1 MKWMIISLLLVPSL
15 WAQAACQI
23 ISVGGAHTE
32 WIHEFN
38 AQKCLVGVDATST
51 YPKHQITQLGYYR
64 ALSSEGILA
73 LQPKLMVYRA
83 DAGPPPVIQQIK
95 ATGLKMLP
103 LEVAYEP
110 KGILNN
116 MTLLAQELQ
125 VDPKPH
131 RAKFQKGMKNVQS
144 KISAQVQPQKAE
156 HKKGLFI
163 YARGGGTLMAAG
175 QKTGGHSM
183 LKLAGLNNASSHF
196 GYKPLSTESV
206 IAMNPHFMVF
216 THEGLKSLG
225 GIEALKKHPIFAQV
239 SAIAEGRVITVDESL
254 FLSFGPRLP
263 QALEN
268 LIDLWTQK
276 VGSQP

>member
-1 MKWMIISLLLVPSL
+1 MKWITLSLLLAHSL
-15 WAQAACQI
+15 WAKPACQI

-38 AQKCLVGVDATST
+38 AQECLVGVDATST

-73 LQPKLMVYRA
+73 LQPKFMVYRE

-95 ATGLKMLP
+95 ATGLKTLA

-110 KGILNN
+110 QGILKN
-116 MTLLAQELQ
+116 MSLLAQELE

-131 RAKFQKGMKNVQS
+131 QQKFQQGMNQVQA
-144 KISAQVQPQKAE
+144 KIKAQVQTQKAS

-183 LKLAGLNNASSHF
+183 LKLAGLNNASRHF

-206 IAMNPHFMVF
+206 IAMNPHFLVF
-216 THEGLKSLG
+216 TNDGLKSLG
-225 GIEALKKHPIFAQV
+225 GVEALKKHPIFAQV
-239 SAIAEGRVITVDESL
+239 SAIAEGRIITVDESL

-268 LIDLWTQK
+268 MIDLWIEK
-276 VGSQP
+276 VGSK